1 MKAEKVSA
9 DTYKI
14 KGVIE
19 IKGVK
24 QDIVFNAIVNNG
36 IAKADLV
43 IDRSKF
49 NVKYGSGTFFD
60 NLGDRMIYD
69 EFNLSV
75 VIAYKN

>member
-14 KGVIE
+14 KGV
-19 IKGVK
+19 K
-24 QDIVFNAIVNNG
+24 DIVFNAIVNNG